1 MDENTQDKKGLA
13 ALEFIVNLNNPP
25 FGWNMIAERA
35 NKNMHW
41 LLETDDYN
49 DHNTWLEDEFKKLL
63 TNRAENIKVLKA
75 WLLPRLKHEETTRE
89 STYDTSIVLQ
99 IIGFLD
105 RSLLMEIINERLTFI
120 GNETINSN
128 DETYYHK
135 QEIMEKTFDPIIA
148 TLFRRADGCRT
159 RKEGSNSEKL
169 TGIHDLFLN
178 EPKEEF
184 KTIWQIVSKH
194 ALFESYSTTNVVIKI
209 TDGSI
214 QRQAGFCG
222 SNFITFLENLPSESN
237 SEIEEL
243 RTRIINNNQKVI
255 KDIEEQYGY
264 Y

>member
-1 MDENTQDKKGLA
+1 MTENTQDKKGLA
-13 ALEFIVNLNNPP
+13 ALELIVNLNNPP
-25 FGWNMIAERA
+25 FGWGMIAERA
-35 NKNMHW
+35 NANMHW

-63 TNRAENIKVLKA
+63 TNQVESAKVLKA
-75 WLLPRLKHEETTRE
+75 WLLPRLKKKKKKRE
-89 STYDTSIVLQ
+89 STYPTLIVLQ

-105 RSLLMEIINERLTFI
+105 HSLLVEIINERLTFI
-120 GNETINSN
+120 GDTSISSN

-135 QEIMEKTFDPIIA
+135 QEIMGKTFDPIIA

-178 EPKEEF
+178 EPEEEF

-194 ALFESYSTTNVVIKI
+194 TLFEYSITNTVSRII
-209 TDGSI
+209 DGSI
-214 QRQAGFCG
+214 LRRAGFCG

-237 SEIEEL
+237 SEEEEL